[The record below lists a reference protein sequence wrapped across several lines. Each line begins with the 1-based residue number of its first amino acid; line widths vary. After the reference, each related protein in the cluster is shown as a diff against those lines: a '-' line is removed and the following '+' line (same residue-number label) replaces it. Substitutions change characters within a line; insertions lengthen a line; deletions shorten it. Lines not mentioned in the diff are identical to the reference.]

1 MFIGKKTVLKLKKNV
16 NKKHFLAVYLNNL
29 TYYQSINK
37 N

>member
-1 MFIGKKTVLKLKKNV
+1 MFIGKKKVLKLKNV